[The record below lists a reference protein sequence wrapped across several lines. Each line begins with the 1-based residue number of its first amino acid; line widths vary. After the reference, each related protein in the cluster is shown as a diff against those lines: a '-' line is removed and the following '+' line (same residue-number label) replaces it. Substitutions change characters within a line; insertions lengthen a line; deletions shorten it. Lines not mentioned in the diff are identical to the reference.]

1 MLMQGQLR
9 SATYV
14 RCFTS
19 VRQVQRMIPHR
30 HLRTQMASV
39 LCRPGF
45 ESVGDSFGPE
55 DVVLGAEE
63 VADVFEAPAD
73 VDTQELAALL
83 RPGLTAW

>member
-1 MLMQGQLR
+1 
-9 SATYV
+9 
-14 RCFTS
+14 
-19 VRQVQRMIPHR
+19 
-30 HLRTQMASV
+30 MASV